1 MVNKQSSQPS
11 VLDVVALPAD
21 LPADGLARGQ
31 VGTVVELLEKEA
43 ALVEFNDD
51 DGRAYLVVRCPTG
64 DLRACTTSLR

>member
-1 MVNKQSSQPS
+1 
-11 VLDVVALPAD
+11 VLDV
-21 LPADGLARGQ
+21 PADGLARGQ